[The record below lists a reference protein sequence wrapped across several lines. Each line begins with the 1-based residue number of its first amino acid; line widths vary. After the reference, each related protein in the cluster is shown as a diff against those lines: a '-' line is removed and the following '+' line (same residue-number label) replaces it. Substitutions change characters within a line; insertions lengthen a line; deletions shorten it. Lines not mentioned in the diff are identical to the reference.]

1 MTASH
6 PQYFI
11 VIDSISPH
19 SNSQLL
25 TAIHCD
31 EPNTGFEPRL
41 ISAHFF
47 CPLVWLAVAIYTL
60 PAKLHKKGGTNRL
73 TPFIDKSCR
82 IKIFDCFVKTV
93 MRNEYRDAAAEK
105 KRIQNRE
112 AKPDLMNVPEIEDV
126 YPSEH
131 FILDNEKYPCLIASD
146 WLYDAM
152 LELPKTQ
159 RETLIL
165 EFWYGYDD
173 QEIAAY
179 FHVTPRTI
187 YNWRQ
192 KAFTAIRKYYERNGD
207 ERKCPYI

>member
-1 MTASH
+1 M
-6 PQYFI
+6 
-11 VIDSISPH
+11 
-19 SNSQLL
+19 
-25 TAIHCD
+25 
-31 EPNTGFEPRL
+31 
-41 ISAHFF
+41 
-47 CPLVWLAVAIYTL
+47 
-60 PAKLHKKGGTNRL
+60 

-165 EFWYGYDD
+165 EFWYGYGD

-207 ERKCPYI
+207 ESK

>member
-1 MTASH
+1 M
-6 PQYFI
+6 
-11 VIDSISPH
+11 
-19 SNSQLL
+19 
-25 TAIHCD
+25 
-31 EPNTGFEPRL
+31 
-41 ISAHFF
+41 
-47 CPLVWLAVAIYTL
+47 
-60 PAKLHKKGGTNRL
+60 

-165 EFWYGYDD
+165 EFWYGYGD

-179 FHVTPRTI
+179 FHVTLRTI

-192 KAFTAIRKYYERNGD
+192 KAFTAIRKYYDRNGD
-207 ERKCPYI
+207 ERK

>member
-1 MTASH
+1 M
-6 PQYFI
+6 
-11 VIDSISPH
+11 
-19 SNSQLL
+19 
-25 TAIHCD
+25 
-31 EPNTGFEPRL
+31 
-41 ISAHFF
+41 
-47 CPLVWLAVAIYTL
+47 
-60 PAKLHKKGGTNRL
+60 

-126 YPSEH
+126 YPLEH

-165 EFWYGYDD
+165 EFWYGYGD

-207 ERKCPYI
+207 ERK

>member
-1 MTASH
+1 M
-6 PQYFI
+6 
-11 VIDSISPH
+11 
-19 SNSQLL
+19 
-25 TAIHCD
+25 
-31 EPNTGFEPRL
+31 
-41 ISAHFF
+41 
-47 CPLVWLAVAIYTL
+47 
-60 PAKLHKKGGTNRL
+60 

-112 AKPDLMNVPEIEDV
+112 AKPDLMNGLEIEDE

-165 EFWYGYDD
+165 EFWYGYGD

-207 ERKCPYI
+207 ERK

>member
-1 MTASH
+1 M
-6 PQYFI
+6 
-11 VIDSISPH
+11 
-19 SNSQLL
+19 
-25 TAIHCD
+25 
-31 EPNTGFEPRL
+31 
-41 ISAHFF
+41 
-47 CPLVWLAVAIYTL
+47 
-60 PAKLHKKGGTNRL
+60 

-105 KRIQNRE
+105 KRIQNCE

-165 EFWYGYDD
+165 EFWYGYGD

-207 ERKCPYI
+207 ERK

>member
-1 MTASH
+1 M
-6 PQYFI
+6 
-11 VIDSISPH
+11 
-19 SNSQLL
+19 
-25 TAIHCD
+25 
-31 EPNTGFEPRL
+31 
-41 ISAHFF
+41 
-47 CPLVWLAVAIYTL
+47 
-60 PAKLHKKGGTNRL
+60 

-152 LELPKTQ
+152 LELPKAQ

-165 EFWYGYDD
+165 EFWYGYGD

-207 ERKCPYI
+207 ERK

>member
-1 MTASH
+1 M
-6 PQYFI
+6 
-11 VIDSISPH
+11 
-19 SNSQLL
+19 
-25 TAIHCD
+25 
-31 EPNTGFEPRL
+31 
-41 ISAHFF
+41 
-47 CPLVWLAVAIYTL
+47 
-60 PAKLHKKGGTNRL
+60 

-165 EFWYGYDD
+165 EFWYGYGD

-179 FHVTPRTI
+179 FHVTLRTI

-192 KAFTAIRKYYERNGD
+192 KAFTAIRKYYERNDD
-207 ERKCPYI
+207 ERK

>member
-1 MTASH
+1 
-6 PQYFI
+6 
-11 VIDSISPH
+11 
-19 SNSQLL
+19 
-25 TAIHCD
+25 
-31 EPNTGFEPRL
+31 
-41 ISAHFF
+41 
-47 CPLVWLAVAIYTL
+47 
-60 PAKLHKKGGTNRL
+60 
-73 TPFIDKSCR
+73 
-82 IKIFDCFVKTV
+82 

-165 EFWYGYDD
+165 EFWYGYGDL
-173 QEIAAY
+173 EIAAY

-207 ERKCPYI
+207 ERK

>member
-1 MTASH
+1 
-6 PQYFI
+6 
-11 VIDSISPH
+11 
-19 SNSQLL
+19 
-25 TAIHCD
+25 
-31 EPNTGFEPRL
+31 
-41 ISAHFF
+41 
-47 CPLVWLAVAIYTL
+47 
-60 PAKLHKKGGTNRL
+60 
-73 TPFIDKSCR
+73 
-82 IKIFDCFVKTV
+82 

-105 KRIQNRE
+105 KRIQNCE

-207 ERKCPYI
+207 ERK

>member
-1 MTASH
+1 M
-6 PQYFI
+6 
-11 VIDSISPH
+11 
-19 SNSQLL
+19 
-25 TAIHCD
+25 
-31 EPNTGFEPRL
+31 
-41 ISAHFF
+41 
-47 CPLVWLAVAIYTL
+47 
-60 PAKLHKKGGTNRL
+60 

-165 EFWYGYDD
+165 EFWYGYGD

-187 YNWRQ
+187 YCGTDQFICKVIFFHRHSFHN
-192 KAFTAIRKYYERNGD
+192 TCGLL
-207 ERKCPYI
+207 

>member
-1 MTASH
+1 M
-6 PQYFI
+6 
-11 VIDSISPH
+11 
-19 SNSQLL
+19 
-25 TAIHCD
+25 
-31 EPNTGFEPRL
+31 
-41 ISAHFF
+41 
-47 CPLVWLAVAIYTL
+47 
-60 PAKLHKKGGTNRL
+60 

-105 KRIQNRE
+105 KRNQNRE
-112 AKPDLMNVPEIEDV
+112 AKPDLMNVLEIEDV

-165 EFWYGYDD
+165 EFWYGYGD

-207 ERKCPYI
+207 ERK

>member
-1 MTASH
+1 MSNSFSFTVFHSNW
-6 PQYFI
+6 QYFT
-11 VIDSISPH
+11 H
-19 SNSQLL
+19 SNSQQL
-25 TAIHCD
+25 TVIHCD

-41 ISAHFF
+41 ISAYF
-47 CPLVWLAVAIYTL
+47 L
-60 PAKLHKKGGTNRL
+60 PAGLVGGY
-73 TPFIDKSCR
+73 
-82 IKIFDCFVKTV
+82 
-93 MRNEYRDAAAEK
+93 EYRDAAAEK

-165 EFWYGYDD
+165 EFWYGYGD

-207 ERKCPYI
+207 ERK

>member
-1 MTASH
+1 M
-6 PQYFI
+6 
-11 VIDSISPH
+11 
-19 SNSQLL
+19 
-25 TAIHCD
+25 
-31 EPNTGFEPRL
+31 
-41 ISAHFF
+41 
-47 CPLVWLAVAIYTL
+47 
-60 PAKLHKKGGTNRL
+60 

-131 FILDNEKYPCLIASD
+131 FILVNEKYPCLIASD

-165 EFWYGYDD
+165 EFWYGYGD

-207 ERKCPYI
+207 ERK

>member
-1 MTASH
+1 M
-6 PQYFI
+6 
-11 VIDSISPH
+11 
-19 SNSQLL
+19 
-25 TAIHCD
+25 
-31 EPNTGFEPRL
+31 
-41 ISAHFF
+41 
-47 CPLVWLAVAIYTL
+47 
-60 PAKLHKKGGTNRL
+60 

-165 EFWYGYDD
+165 EFWYGYGD

-187 YNWRQ
+187 TTGDKKRLQQSASIMKGMAMKENDLTYELICAAVNGEKTALEEILRFYDDYINALATVKGEDAQGKTYRYIDEDLKARIQLKLIKAIPKWRGTE
-192 KAFTAIRKYYERNGD
+192 K
-207 ERKCPYI
+207 

>member
-1 MTASH
+1 M
-6 PQYFI
+6 
-11 VIDSISPH
+11 
-19 SNSQLL
+19 
-25 TAIHCD
+25 
-31 EPNTGFEPRL
+31 
-41 ISAHFF
+41 
-47 CPLVWLAVAIYTL
+47 
-60 PAKLHKKGGTNRL
+60 

-131 FILDNEKYPCLIASD
+131 FILNNEKYPCLIASD

-165 EFWYGYDD
+165 EFWYGYGD

-207 ERKCPYI
+207 ERK

>member
-1 MTASH
+1 M
-6 PQYFI
+6 
-11 VIDSISPH
+11 
-19 SNSQLL
+19 
-25 TAIHCD
+25 
-31 EPNTGFEPRL
+31 
-41 ISAHFF
+41 
-47 CPLVWLAVAIYTL
+47 
-60 PAKLHKKGGTNRL
+60 

-131 FILDNEKYPCLIASD
+131 FILDNEKYTCLIASD

-165 EFWYGYDD
+165 EFWYGYGD

-207 ERKCPYI
+207 ERK

>member
-1 MTASH
+1 M
-6 PQYFI
+6 
-11 VIDSISPH
+11 
-19 SNSQLL
+19 
-25 TAIHCD
+25 
-31 EPNTGFEPRL
+31 
-41 ISAHFF
+41 
-47 CPLVWLAVAIYTL
+47 
-60 PAKLHKKGGTNRL
+60 

-93 MRNEYRDAAAEK
+93 MRNEYRDAAAEI

-112 AKPDLMNVPEIEDV
+112 AKPDVMNVPEIEDV

-165 EFWYGYDD
+165 EFWYGYGD

-207 ERKCPYI
+207 ERK

>member
-1 MTASH
+1 M
-6 PQYFI
+6 
-11 VIDSISPH
+11 
-19 SNSQLL
+19 
-25 TAIHCD
+25 
-31 EPNTGFEPRL
+31 
-41 ISAHFF
+41 
-47 CPLVWLAVAIYTL
+47 
-60 PAKLHKKGGTNRL
+60 

-152 LELPKTQ
+152 LELPKIGSLRNVGVVKSICKQVQT
-159 RETLIL
+159 
-165 EFWYGYDD
+165 
-173 QEIAAY
+173 AAY
-179 FHVTPRTI
+179 QCSNHGISATGGFISHG
-187 YNWRQ
+187 YS
-192 KAFTAIRKYYERNGD
+192 FFRN
-207 ERKCPYI
+207 RVSFVN

>member
-1 MTASH
+1 M
-6 PQYFI
+6 
-11 VIDSISPH
+11 
-19 SNSQLL
+19 
-25 TAIHCD
+25 
-31 EPNTGFEPRL
+31 
-41 ISAHFF
+41 
-47 CPLVWLAVAIYTL
+47 
-60 PAKLHKKGGTNRL
+60 

-112 AKPDLMNVPEIEDV
+112 AKPDLMTVPEIEDV

-165 EFWYGYDD
+165 EFWYGYGD

-207 ERKCPYI
+207 ERK

>member
-1 MTASH
+1 M
-6 PQYFI
+6 
-11 VIDSISPH
+11 
-19 SNSQLL
+19 
-25 TAIHCD
+25 
-31 EPNTGFEPRL
+31 
-41 ISAHFF
+41 
-47 CPLVWLAVAIYTL
+47 
-60 PAKLHKKGGTNRL
+60 

-165 EFWYGYDD
+165 EFWYGYGD

-179 FHVTPRTI
+179 FHVTLRTI

-192 KAFTAIRKYYERNGD
+192 KAFTAIRKYYERNSD
-207 ERKCPYI
+207 ERK

>member
-1 MTASH
+1 M
-6 PQYFI
+6 
-11 VIDSISPH
+11 
-19 SNSQLL
+19 
-25 TAIHCD
+25 
-31 EPNTGFEPRL
+31 
-41 ISAHFF
+41 
-47 CPLVWLAVAIYTL
+47 
-60 PAKLHKKGGTNRL
+60 

-131 FILDNEKYPCLIASD
+131 FILDNEKYPYLIASD

-165 EFWYGYDD
+165 EFWYGYGD

-207 ERKCPYI
+207 ERK

>member
-1 MTASH
+1 M
-6 PQYFI
+6 
-11 VIDSISPH
+11 
-19 SNSQLL
+19 
-25 TAIHCD
+25 
-31 EPNTGFEPRL
+31 
-41 ISAHFF
+41 
-47 CPLVWLAVAIYTL
+47 
-60 PAKLHKKGGTNRL
+60 

-112 AKPDLMNVPEIEDV
+112 AKPDLMNVLEIEDV

-131 FILDNEKYPCLIASD
+131 FILDNEKYPCLIACD

-165 EFWYGYDD
+165 EFWYGYGD

-207 ERKCPYI
+207 ERK

>member
-1 MTASH
+1 M
-6 PQYFI
+6 
-11 VIDSISPH
+11 
-19 SNSQLL
+19 
-25 TAIHCD
+25 
-31 EPNTGFEPRL
+31 
-41 ISAHFF
+41 
-47 CPLVWLAVAIYTL
+47 
-60 PAKLHKKGGTNRL
+60 

-131 FILDNEKYPCLIASD
+131 FILDTEKYPCLIASD

-165 EFWYGYDD
+165 EFWYGYGD

-179 FHVTPRTI
+179 FHVTLRTI

-207 ERKCPYI
+207 ERK

>member
-1 MTASH
+1 M
-6 PQYFI
+6 
-11 VIDSISPH
+11 
-19 SNSQLL
+19 
-25 TAIHCD
+25 
-31 EPNTGFEPRL
+31 
-41 ISAHFF
+41 
-47 CPLVWLAVAIYTL
+47 
-60 PAKLHKKGGTNRL
+60 

-105 KRIQNRE
+105 KRIQNRDAE
-112 AKPDLMNVPEIEDV
+112 PDRMNVPEIEDV

-165 EFWYGYDD
+165 EFWYGYGD

-207 ERKCPYI
+207 ERK

>member
-1 MTASH
+1 M
-6 PQYFI
+6 
-11 VIDSISPH
+11 
-19 SNSQLL
+19 
-25 TAIHCD
+25 
-31 EPNTGFEPRL
+31 
-41 ISAHFF
+41 
-47 CPLVWLAVAIYTL
+47 
-60 PAKLHKKGGTNRL
+60 

-93 MRNEYRDAAAEK
+93 MRNEYRDATAEK

-165 EFWYGYDD
+165 EFWYGYGD

-179 FHVTPRTI
+179 FHVTLRTI

-207 ERKCPYI
+207 ERK

>member
-1 MTASH
+1 M
-6 PQYFI
+6 
-11 VIDSISPH
+11 
-19 SNSQLL
+19 
-25 TAIHCD
+25 
-31 EPNTGFEPRL
+31 
-41 ISAHFF
+41 
-47 CPLVWLAVAIYTL
+47 
-60 PAKLHKKGGTNRL
+60 

-82 IKIFDCFVKTV
+82 IKIFDCFVKTE

-112 AKPDLMNVPEIEDV
+112 AKPDLMNVPELEDV

-165 EFWYGYDD
+165 EFWYGYGD

-207 ERKCPYI
+207 ERK

>member
-1 MTASH
+1 M
-6 PQYFI
+6 
-11 VIDSISPH
+11 
-19 SNSQLL
+19 
-25 TAIHCD
+25 
-31 EPNTGFEPRL
+31 
-41 ISAHFF
+41 
-47 CPLVWLAVAIYTL
+47 
-60 PAKLHKKGGTNRL
+60 

-93 MRNEYRDAAAEK
+93 MRNEYRDAEAEK

-165 EFWYGYDD
+165 EFWYGYGD

-207 ERKCPYI
+207 ERK

>member
-1 MTASH
+1 M
-6 PQYFI
+6 
-11 VIDSISPH
+11 
-19 SNSQLL
+19 
-25 TAIHCD
+25 
-31 EPNTGFEPRL
+31 
-41 ISAHFF
+41 
-47 CPLVWLAVAIYTL
+47 
-60 PAKLHKKGGTNRL
+60 

-165 EFWYGYDD
+165 EFWYGYGD

-192 KAFTAIRKYYERNGD
+192 KAFTAIHKYYERNGD
-207 ERKCPYI
+207 ERK

>member
-1 MTASH
+1 M
-6 PQYFI
+6 
-11 VIDSISPH
+11 
-19 SNSQLL
+19 
-25 TAIHCD
+25 
-31 EPNTGFEPRL
+31 
-41 ISAHFF
+41 
-47 CPLVWLAVAIYTL
+47 
-60 PAKLHKKGGTNRL
+60 

-165 EFWYGYDD
+165 EFWYGYGD

-192 KAFTAIRKYYERNGD
+192 KAFTEIRNYYERNGD
-207 ERKCPYI
+207 ERK

>member
-1 MTASH
+1 M
-6 PQYFI
+6 
-11 VIDSISPH
+11 
-19 SNSQLL
+19 
-25 TAIHCD
+25 
-31 EPNTGFEPRL
+31 
-41 ISAHFF
+41 
-47 CPLVWLAVAIYTL
+47 
-60 PAKLHKKGGTNRL
+60 

-112 AKPDLMNVPEIEDV
+112 AKPDLMNVPEIENV

-165 EFWYGYDD
+165 EFWYGYGD

-207 ERKCPYI
+207 ERK